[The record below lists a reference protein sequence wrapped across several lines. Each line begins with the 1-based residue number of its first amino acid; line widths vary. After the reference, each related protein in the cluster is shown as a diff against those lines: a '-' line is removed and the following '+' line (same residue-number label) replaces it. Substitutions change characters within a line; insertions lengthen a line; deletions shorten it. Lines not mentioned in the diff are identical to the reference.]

1 MEEFR
6 FNILLLGDSNVGKT
20 SLIKRFI
27 KNKFDSND
35 SSTVGLEFENKKVK
49 INDKIIQLNIMDT
62 AGQEKYRAIAKN
74 AVKRANGIIFVFDLN
89 NKESFNNIKY
99 WLMSSFEISNNF
111 HKIFVGN
118 KYDLDKEVDEDKV
131 QKLIEEYKSRYFE
144 TSAKDG
150 KNVELIFKEIAELIL
165 SGLSD
170 KEINDNNIKI
180 TPKSANKNSKNKKN
194 CCNK

>member
-74 AVKRANGIIFVFDLN
+74 AVKSANGIIFVFDLN

-99 WLMSSFEISNNF
+99 WLNNL
-111 HKIFVGN
+111 N
-118 KYDLDKEVDEDKV
+118 
-131 QKLIEEYKSRYFE
+131 
-144 TSAKDG
+144 
-150 KNVELIFKEIAELIL
+150 
-165 SGLSD
+165 
-170 KEINDNNIKI
+170 
-180 TPKSANKNSKNKKN
+180 
-194 CCNK
+194 